1 MATKDNYLAL
11 YSAIEPA
18 LAGRRTAWVK
28 ELRAAALARFADQ
41 GFPTPRQE
49 AWKYTDVGI
58 LQRRE
63 YHPSNTE
70 TDAVTEQALAPFVF
84 PNCHRRVFV
93 NGHYAPSLSTPGS
106 LPRGVS
112 ISSLAQALDQAPDAL
127 QPHLGQ
133 YARGEDNGFVALN
146 TAFMTDGAYVHL
158 APGAVLETPIHLIY
172 LSTAARDGLAAYP
185 RNLVVAEDGSQAT
198 IIESFIGLGN
208 AHYFTNGVTELA
220 LGLNAGI
227 ERYVLQQE
235 NAQAIHVSSSFVHQP
250 RDSRYTSHCISIGAA
265 LARNEIHVALDGAGS
280 ECTLNGLYLAGGRQH
295 VDNHTLIDHAQP
307 RGTSREYY
315 KGVLDGRARA
325 VFSGKIIVR
334 PDAQHTDAQQTNHN
348 LLLSRD
354 AEADSRPQLEIYADD
369 VKCSH
374 GATVG
379 QLDKDALYYLQS
391 RAIDH
396 DTARNLLI
404 YAFANDILNR
414 LKIAPLRERLEH
426 LLTHRLLHGQAFE
439 DLR

>member
-11 YSAIEPA
+11 YGAIGPA
-18 LAGRRTAWVK
+18 LAGSRTAWVQ
-28 ELRAAALARFADQ
+28 ELRAAALARFAEQ

-49 AWKYTDVGI
+49 EWKYTDVGV

-63 YHPSNTE
+63 YHPATAGA
-70 TDAVTEQALAPFVF
+70 DGVTEQALAPFVF
-84 PNCHRRVFV
+84 QGCHRRVFV
-93 NGHYAPSLSTPGS
+93 NGHYAPSLSTPDT
-106 LPRGVS
+106 LPHEVS
-112 ISSLAQALDQAPDAL
+112 MGSLAQALDQEPDAL
-127 QPHLGQ
+127 QCHLGQ
-133 YARGEDNGFVALN
+133 YAREDGNSLVALN
-146 TAFMTDGAYVHL
+146 TAFMADGAYVHL

-172 LSTAARDGLAAYP
+172 LSTAAGDGLAAYP
-185 RNLVVAEDGSQAT
+185 RNLVVAEDGSRAT
-198 IIESFIGLGN
+198 LIESFIGLGN
-208 AHYFTNGVTELA
+208 GNYFTNGVTELA
-220 LGLNAGI
+220 LGRNAGI

-235 NAQAIHVSSSFVHQP
+235 NAQAVHVSSSFVHQP
-250 RDSRYTSHCISIGAA
+250 RDSRYTSHCISLGAA
-265 LARNEIHVALDGAGS
+265 LARNEIHVVLDGAGS
-280 ECTLNGLYLAGGRQH
+280 ECTLNGLYLADGRQH

-307 RGTSREYY
+307 RGTSLEYY

-404 YAFANDILNR
+404 YAFANDILTR